1 MLARRSATTII
12 PRFVRPSCLALLLAF
27 ALPVSLLPAQGRTG
41 RIRGVVIDSL
51 LGATLPGAEVRVAR
65 LNRMA
70 ITDSTGRFVFDTV
83 PPGEWT
89 IAFRH
94 PSLDSLKIIGSGTP
108 VRVFAGASA
117 SVTLATPAFEAI
129 RDRFCAETPDSLS
142 PTVAFGS
149 VHATDGSRVRINVA
163 VSWMLGDA
171 SGGNAR
177 PGSVRTS
184 VEDESQVWVA
194 CGIPRYAWFHA
205 TVHDSTR
212 SASAFLQMGPRDIAV
227 GDLVLS
233 SGVGPVEGA
242 VHDDNGRPVHRARIS
257 VIGTALATESDAS
270 GEFVL
275 QDVPGSTVTLD
286 VRAAGYRPWVGVVR
300 GGVRRAD
307 VRLIPPPDAEI
318 GPPGGSDYLRLL
330 ERATRDGML
339 LITGPDLAAD
349 STALTTQT
357 PAGTCRWWLDGRPV
371 EREFFLAQPRW
382 SWRALEVY
390 ARGTDAPPEYRAS
403 DCAVALLWTAM
414 ADW

>member
-1 MLARRSATTII
+1 MRT
-12 PRFVRPSCLALLLAF
+12 PCLAILF
-27 ALPVSLLPAQGRTG
+27 ALAVPVGLLSAQERTG

-65 LNRMA
+65 LNRTA
-70 ITDSTGRFVFDTV
+70 VTDSAGRFVFDAV
-83 PPGEWT
+83 PAGEWT
-89 IAFRH
+89 VAFRH
-94 PSLDSLKIIGSGTP
+94 PSLDSLNIIDPGTP

-117 SVTLATPAFEAI
+117 PVTLATPAFEAI

-149 VHATDGSRVRINVA
+149 VHATDGSRVRINVS

-184 VEDESQVWVA
+184 VEGENQIWVA
-194 CGIPRYAWFHA
+194 CGIPRAAWFHA
-205 TVHDSTR
+205 TVQDSTR
-212 SASAFLQMGPRDIAV
+212 RASAFLQMGPRDIAV

-233 SGVGPVEGA
+233 SGVGPVTGTVRDA
-242 VHDDNGRPVHRARIS
+242 TGRPVHRARIS
-257 VIGTALATESDAS
+257 VIGTGMATESDAS
-270 GEFVL
+270 GTFVL
-275 QDVPGSTVTLD
+275 REVSGSTVTLD
-286 VRAAGYRPWVGVVR
+286 VRAAGYRPWVGALR
-300 GGVRRAD
+300 GGSEQAD
-307 VRLIPPPDAEI
+307 VRLGPLPQPEIRPPS
-318 GPPGGSDYLRLL
+318 GSDYLRLL
-330 ERATRDGML
+330 ERSSREGML

-349 STALTTQT
+349 STALTTHT

-382 SWRALEVY
+382 SWRAMEVY
-390 ARGTDAPPEYRAS
+390 ARGSDAPPEYRAP